1 MQKLNISSTMKI
13 SLIICL
19 LFIGTWATKKVYF
32 FATDTPFEAEIRAF
46 ETMDQQSPPPQNA
59 IVFTGSSS
67 IRLWE
72 NLSTYFPGKPILQRG
87 FGGSELSQV
96 LLYADRIITPYHPKQ
111 VVIYAGEN
119 DIATGK
125 QTGRQTFDRL
135 VALFTHVRQALPEA
149 TFTFIS
155 IKSSPSRRQYF
166 AENDT
171 ANQLIKDYLATK
183 ANTQF
188 VDIRP
193 VMLGKNGQPEP
204 TLFKPDSLHMLPA
217 GYERWGRVLSPY
229 LK

>member
-1 MQKLNISSTMKI
+1 MKI
-13 SLIICL
+13 SLVVCL
-19 LFIGTWATKKVYF
+19 LFVGTWITKKGHF
-32 FATDTPFEAEIRAF
+32 SATDTPFEAEIKAF
-46 ETMDQQSPPPQNA
+46 ETQDQQSPPPQNA

-67 IRLWE
+67 IRHWE
-72 NLSTYFPGKPILQRG
+72 NLSTYFPGKPIIQRG
-87 FGGSELSQV
+87 FGGSELSHV

-119 DIATGK
+119 DIAMGK

-135 VALFTHVRQALPEA
+135 VALFTHVRQKLPDA

-155 IKSSPSRRQYF
+155 IKPSPSRRQYF

-171 ANQLIKDYLATK
+171 ANQLIKDYLATQ

-193 VMLGKNGQPEP
+193 IMLSKNGQPEP
-204 TLFKPDSLHMLPA
+204 ILFKSDSLHMLPA